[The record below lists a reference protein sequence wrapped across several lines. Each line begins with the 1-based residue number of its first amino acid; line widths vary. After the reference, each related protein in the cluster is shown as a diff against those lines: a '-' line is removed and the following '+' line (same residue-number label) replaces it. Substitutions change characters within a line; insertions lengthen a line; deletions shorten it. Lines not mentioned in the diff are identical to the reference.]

1 MIKPLKVLQNRA
13 QAIGVYVAV
22 IAMAQMYYI
31 LDQQGQRTL
40 IQITLETT
48 NRKSNNVKN
57 N

>member
-40 IQITLETT
+40 IQITL
-48 NRKSNNVKN
+48 
-57 N
+57 